1 MRNKA
6 NQKNIDK
13 SDLTNYPNGR
23 IKDDGGSGDGTAVN
37 EQTKGDIHEFFDKL
51 LRLYGLEHNGLP
63 DNEENGYQTIE
74 ALNGLANKNN
84 YIYDLTSN
92 SNVLSLPIKVD
103 TLNNNESFTV
113 KASQDKGSET
123 TLKGTLDNVTKS
135 VAILGDYLAGDYLR
149 VINTDSGINIIRL
162 VDFSNFTVIAGELGF
177 LKKATGAEVI
187 EGILDNKA
195 LTPESFLEAFAEYV
209 IGNTSDNF
217 LADIA
222 RNGIYPKEHFEKV
235 EGLVASAD
243 KYGTVLVGNVDS
255 GSVGD
260 TYPVTGDFTSATIYD
275 RTNEGNEVEVV
286 LSSSMNS
293 VDYTVVISI
302 ESLSSSITRDN
313 DIQPVVWKKIS
324 TTKFRFYVEE
334 SYLKNTTNNIKLHF
348 DIKQR

>member
-6 NQKNIDK
+6 NQTNIDK
-13 SDLTNYPNGR
+13 ADLTNYPDGR
-23 IKDDGGSGDGTAVN
+23 IKDDGGSGDGTPVN

-74 ALNGLANKNN
+74 ALKGLANKNN

-92 SNVLSLPIKVD
+92 SNILSLPLKVGK
-103 TLNNNESFTV
+103 LLVNESFTV
-113 KASQDKGSET
+113 KASQDKASET

-135 VAILGDYLAGDYLR
+135 VTIVGDYLAGDYLR
-149 VINTDSGINIIRL
+149 VINTNSGINIIRL
-162 VDFSNFTVIAGELGF
+162 VDFSNFTVIASELGF

-187 EGILDNKA
+187 AGVLESKGV
-195 LTPESFLEAFAEYV
+195 TPKSFLDALKEY
-209 IGNTSDNF
+209 IYGTSSDDF
-217 LADIA
+217 LATAA
-222 RNGIYPKEHFEKV
+222 RNGIYPKEHFAKV
-235 EGLVASAD
+235 EGLVASSD
-243 KYGTVLVGNVDS
+243 KYGTVFIGNVDT

-286 LSSSMNS
+286 LSSPMSS
-293 VDYTVVISI
+293 VNYSVFISI
-302 ESLSSSITRDN
+302 ESLSSAITRDN
-313 DIQPVVWKKIS
+313 DIQPVIWKKIS

-334 SYLKNTTNNIKLHF
+334 SYLINATNNIKLHF